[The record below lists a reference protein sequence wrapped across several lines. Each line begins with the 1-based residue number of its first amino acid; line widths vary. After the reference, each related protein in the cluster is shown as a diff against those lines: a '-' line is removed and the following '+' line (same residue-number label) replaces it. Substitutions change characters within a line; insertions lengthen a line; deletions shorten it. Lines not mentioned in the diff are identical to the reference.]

1 MGVKAVPATGPGPRA
16 LRLVAVLVSLVFIG
30 VLLVGCGTSLARTP
44 RMSTSWSKGLPLG
57 LAALNNRVG
66 LAVDGLGNV
75 YTVWVSTERDL
86 HFVRLDERARVQVD
100 RALDLEV
107 SRPQQPK
114 LALDAAGSL
123 HLVWLDKH
131 ERGMQVRYARLSP
144 VGEVLTEA
152 TTLSESALVS
162 AQADLTLDGAGQT
175 VQVFWSDKIASR
187 PGLYHAALDW
197 AGTVILPE
205 EMLVP
210 DGLAPSAQGDG
221 QGFVHLAWR
230 TEPEGEPVAFA
241 YAVYDPQRR
250 ALGPELKVGEPVV
263 QASLLG
269 GPAAGG
275 RFDGPHLGLI
285 QDAVYVA
292 WSFQVRPRGQ
302 LVAST
307 FYQSFPQPDLGQPGG
322 AEPWR
327 YALPQ
332 VTAEPVL
339 VRGGDPALTGDPTF
353 LAGEQTSQVLA
364 CFTQA
369 YGPRNLE
376 MLQSA
381 VVYLPGQNAG
391 MDVVSATSGASL
403 RPNVAADGQGYL
415 HLVWVDTA
423 GFNRYKVIY
432 ASTAPQ
438 VQEVLNPVT
447 LGEVLSQGLEL
458 GFGALTII
466 GFLPLFLMWALPG
479 FVVLLVGYFVT
490 QAADLD
496 QPHGA
501 LILWLAVGVHAVV
514 KLMTAGGALE
524 RLSSGSAL
532 AAPGPYFVVRWLVP
546 LAITGLAILSMRF
559 YTRRSGN
566 RSIFASFFVFVLADA
581 VLFSVV
587 YLTPLLLLG

>member
-1 MGVKAVPATGPGPRA
+1 MGCPTVPVTGPGPRA
-16 LRLVAVLVSLVFIG
+16 LRLVAVLVSLVFVG
-30 VLLVGCGTSLARTP
+30 VLLAGCDTSIARTP

-66 LAVDGLGNV
+66 LAVDGSGNV
-75 YTVWVSTERDL
+75 YTVWVGTEQDL
-86 HFVRLDERARVQVD
+86 HFVRLNERARVQVD
-100 RALDLEV
+100 RALDLAV
-107 SRPQQPK
+107 SRPQQPQ

-123 HLVWLDKH
+123 HLVWLDKD

-152 TTLSESALVS
+152 TTLSESALGS
-162 AQADLTLDGAGQT
+162 ARATLALDGVGQT
-175 VQVFWSDKIASR
+175 VQVFWSDKIASH

-197 AGTVILPE
+197 TGSVVLVE
-205 EMLVP
+205 EMLVS

-230 TEPEGEPVAFA
+230 IEPQGEPVAFV
-241 YAVYDPQRR
+241 YAVYDPRR
-250 ALGPELKVGEPVV
+250 RTLGPVLKVGEPVV

-275 RFDGPHLGLI
+275 RFDGPHLGLV
-285 QDAVYVA
+285 QDAVYLA

-307 FYQSFPQPDLGQPGG
+307 FYQTFPRPQLEQPGDV
-322 AEPWR
+322 EPWR
-327 YALPQ
+327 YALPE

-353 LAGEQTSQVLA
+353 VAGEQDNQVLA
-364 CFTQA
+364 CFTHA
-369 YGPRNLE
+369 YGPHNLE
-376 MLQSA
+376 TLQSA
-381 VVYLPGQNAG
+381 VVYLPGQDAG

-403 RPNVAADGQGYL
+403 RPNVTVDGQGYL
-415 HLVWVDTA
+415 HLVWIDTA
-423 GFNRYKVIY
+423 GFDRYKVIY

-438 VQEVLNPVT
+438 VREALNPVT

-479 FVVLLVGYFVT
+479 YVVLLIGYFASQET
-490 QAADLD
+490 ELD
-496 QPHGA
+496 QPRGA

-514 KLMTAGGALE
+514 KLMTAGGALD
-524 RLSSGSAL
+524 RLSSGGAL
-532 AAPGPYFVVRWLVP
+532 AAPWLQFVARWLVP
-546 LAITGLAILSMRF
+546 LAITGLAIVVMRF
-559 YTRRSGN
+559 YARRSGN
-566 RSIFASFFVFVLADA
+566 PSIFASFFVFVLADA